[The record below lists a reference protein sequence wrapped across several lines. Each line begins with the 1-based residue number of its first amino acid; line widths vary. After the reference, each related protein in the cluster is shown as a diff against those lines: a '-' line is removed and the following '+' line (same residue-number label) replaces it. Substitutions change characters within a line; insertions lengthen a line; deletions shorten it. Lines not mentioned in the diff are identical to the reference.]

1 MTSIL
6 GKIAWMPSG
15 SQSPLDYLL
24 LPDAET
30 PISDNLQTVYAASC
44 EGSAWTKIGFSLC
57 AETRLKELQIG
68 CPFKLSLSAAVAV
81 NAKGRTIEN
90 AAHIALAAYRK
101 HGEWFDVSP
110 LEAVEAILRACKQNH
125 VQHWPIDQVY
135 ELERQ
140 ALAQVNRDAR
150 EREVQ
155 RLRKNLG
162 WDV

>member
-1 MTSIL
+1 MANIL

-15 SQSPLDYLL
+15 SESPLDYLL
-24 LPDAET
+24 LPGAET

-44 EGSAWTKIGFSLC
+44 EGSTWTKIGFSVC

-68 CPFKLSLSAAVAV
+68 CPFRLSLSAAVAV
-81 NAKGRTIEN
+81 NAKGRTIERG
-90 AAHIALAAYRK
+90 AHTALAKYRK

-110 LEAVEAILRACKQNH
+110 LEAVEAILGACRKHH
-125 VQHWPIDQVY
+125 VQHWPIEHVY
-135 ELERQ
+135 ELERK
-140 ALAQVNRDAR
+140 ALAQISQGARARDT
-150 EREVQ
+150 Q